1 MPEPFTELSR
11 HRLMQAQDHAW
22 QAGSTVI
29 EPEHLLLALLDAPA
43 GDAVVATVASQG
55 ADLGAIRHTLESP
68 APPAQ
73 VRTAQTLPFGNS
85 LKTALQQAFVASVGT
100 GSGAVTPEHLL
111 LGLMADSTGVAAR
124 TLAAA
129 GCDLSSLHQRI
140 LADLGAGADAGTGA
154 GAGQTPALPEIAR
167 RLTGWG
173 GTERSLSTQSMR
185 AALLRYRIMAY
196 IVGTLLSILCF
207 VGLPLQFAAH
217 NDIIVDVVGTIHG
230 YCYLIYLAIAYDMAR
245 RVRWRIGRL
254 IPVALGGLVP
264 GLAFF
269 MERRITPQ
277 VQADIDQAAFEEQ
290 PVPR

>member
-11 HRLMQAQDHAW
+11 YRLMQAQDHAW
-22 QAGSTVI
+22 QAGKTVI

-43 GDAVVATVASQG
+43 SDGVVAAVASQG
-55 ADLGAIRHTLESP
+55 ADLGAIRHTLERP
-68 APPAQ
+68 ASAGQ

-85 LKTALQQAFVASVGT
+85 LKAALQQAYIASVGT
-100 GSGAVTPEHLL
+100 RSGAVQPEHLL
-111 LGLMADSTGVAAR
+111 LGLMADSTGVAVR

-140 LADLGAGADAGTGA
+140 LDDLGAGPDPSPGPS
-154 GAGQTPALPEIAR
+154 QTPMLPQIAR

-217 NDIIVDVVGTIHG
+217 NDIIVEVVGTIHG

-277 VQADIDQAAFEEQ
+277 VQADINEVDFEKQ
-290 PVPR
+290 PATR